1 MFLYILFSFISL
13 QISCLIFHDEHEYNE
28 MYLFILS
35 RKMSYICWFQLLKSE
50 NLLLFFIIL
59 TVNEEPLGF
68 ELLAGQRKQLEDISL
83 GSGR

>member
-1 MFLYILFSFISL
+1 ML
-13 QISCLIFHDEHEYNE
+13 
-28 MYLFILS
+28 
-35 RKMSYICWFQLLKSE
+35 YICWFQLLKSE